1 MQEEH
6 SSNSAGETIYSRIDT
21 CKKDTLDLKAH
32 NLQIMMIMGTI
43 LTVITLLTSLGVFT
57 VMESNATTL
66 RAIAFNY
73 PWKQTYNL
81 LSLKL
86 SRLLTPQ
93 RSYQPAPVSSI
104 I

>member
-66 RAIAFNY
+66 RTIAFNY
-73 PWKQTYNL
+73 P
-81 LSLKL
+81 
-86 SRLLTPQ
+86 
-93 RSYQPAPVSSI
+93 
-104 I
+104 

>member
-32 NLQIMMIMGTI
+32 NQQIMMIMMIMGTI

-73 PWKQTYNL
+73 P
-81 LSLKL
+81 
-86 SRLLTPQ
+86 
-93 RSYQPAPVSSI
+93 
-104 I
+104 

>member
-73 PWKQTYNL
+73 P
-81 LSLKL
+81 
-86 SRLLTPQ
+86 
-93 RSYQPAPVSSI
+93 
-104 I
+104 